1 MVVGTFADMQVN
13 MKATNMQASMQA
25 RMRADN
31 TKATNMQAD
40 MQANM

>member
-1 MVVGTFADMQVN
+1 MQVN
-13 MKATNMQASMQA
+13 MKATNMQASMQGN
-25 RMRADN
+25 MRADN